1 MCTVYCSTL
10 IFIPQKPLW
19 PACDFVISW
28 QGNFRAQFCNHPMS
42 NAQSQYVQHAKQ
54 LPIQVPCNKKVFFC
68 FNYCGTLV
76 TIQKKEKNYNMIPYM
91 SYFILWP
98 NRKACLETQSTQSIS
113 HEINDKHF
121 FVWFIKTQ

>member
-42 NAQSQYVQHAKQ
+42 NAPIEASMFSMQSSYQFRFPATKRSFSV
-54 LPIQVPCNKKVFFC
+54 L
-68 FNYCGTLV
+68 
-76 TIQKKEKNYNMIPYM
+76 TIVEH
-91 SYFILWP
+91 W
-98 NRKACLETQSTQSIS
+98 
-113 HEINDKHF
+113 
-121 FVWFIKTQ
+121 